1 MEYGD
6 YAALLQGAV
15 ITIGLS
21 LAAIVLG
28 MPLGLLLALAR
39 WQRVPILNPIV
50 AAYVSLMRA
59 APAVTLGLLLY
70 FSLPEI
76 GVSLDPVPAGIITL
90 TLSTSAFN
98 CEIWRGALL
107 AFPKDQIEAAMSV
120 GMRASLR
127 FRRIVLPQVAR
138 AAMPALVSEMTMLV
152 KVSPAIAVLG
162 VVDIT
167 RAAVRIGAQTY
178 DPLPPFAA
186 ALVLYSALVAIL
198 VVAQRAVE
206 RRLLRSATPAA
217 SPA

>member
-6 YAALLQGAV
+6 YAAILQGAV
-15 ITIGLS
+15 VTVGLS
-21 LAAIVLG
+21 LTAIALG
-28 MPLGLLLALAR
+28 MPLGLLLALVR
-39 WQRVPILNPIV
+39 WRRVPVLNTVV
-50 AAYVSLMRA
+50 AVYVSLMRA

-70 FSLPEI
+70 FSLPSV
-76 GVSLDPVPAGIITL
+76 GLSLDPVPAGIITL

-98 CEIWRGALL
+98 CEIWRGALM

-120 GMRASLR
+120 GMRSGLR
-127 FRRIVLPQVAR
+127 LRRIVLPQVIR
-138 AAMPALVSEMTMLV
+138 TAMPALVSEMTMLV

-186 ALVLYSALVAIL
+186 ALVLYSALVAVF
-198 VVAQRAVE
+198 VVTQRAVE
-206 RRLLRSATPAA
+206 RRFA
-217 SPA
+217 

>member
-1 MEYGD
+1 MEYAD
-6 YAALLQGAV
+6 YIALLQGAV
-15 ITIGLS
+15 VTIGLS
-21 LAAIVLG
+21 LAAIALG
-28 MPLGLLLALAR
+28 MPLGLLLALVR
-39 WQRVPILNPIV
+39 WRRTPVLNGVV

-76 GVSLDPVPAGIITL
+76 GISLDPVTAGIVTL

-98 CEIWRGALL
+98 CEIWRGALM

-120 GMRASLR
+120 GMRSSLR
-127 FRRIVLPQVAR
+127 FRRIVLPQITR

-178 DPLPPFAA
+178 EPLPPFAA
-186 ALVLYSALVAIL
+186 ALVLYSALVAVF
-198 VVAQRAVE
+198 VVAQRLVE
-206 RRLLRSATPAA
+206 QRRLFA
-217 SPA
+217 